1 LDLLKI
7 NCHVLSSNNHNPML
21 VERLCRYFNK
31 GLRIMT
37 NKRDTVRV
45 VLEALLLLFYAWN
58 SCPVPGTDISRSLV
72 VVGREFAFPIDYSR
86 SKHREL
92 TSSPATVDTY
102 SKQLAERLTACRNIS
117 MLLVQEQREWHRAL
131 INSRWRDPH
140 VYLPGDIVFTCHSTR
155 SDAACGHVGKLEYAF
170 TGPWRVIASLHG
182 SSYLLEHCHNV
193 ACKENKHA
201 TNLAPY
207 PPEMIPF
214 EPVDGADTRYGQLY
228 KPIGEHPFKE
238 AGIKGF
244 TPPSPF

>member
-1 LDLLKI
+1 
-7 NCHVLSSNNHNPML
+7 
-21 VERLCRYFNK
+21 
-31 GLRIMT
+31 MT
-37 NKRDTVRV
+37 NERNTVQV
-45 VLEALLLLFYAWN
+45 ALEALLLLLYAWN
-58 SCPVPGTDISRSLV
+58 LCLVPGTDISRSLV
-72 VVGREFAFPIDYSR
+72 AVGREFAFPIDYLC
-86 SKHREL
+86 SKHWEL
-92 TSSPATVDTY
+92 TTSLVTVDMY
-102 SKQLAERLTACRNIS
+102 SKQLAKRLTACCKIAL
-117 MLLVQEQREWHRAL
+117 LLVWEQHEWHRAL
-131 INSRWRDPH
+131 INSRRQDPR
-140 VYLPGDIVFTCHSTR
+140 VYLPGNIVFARHATH
-155 SDAACGHVGKLEYAF
+155 SDAAYGHVGKLEYAF
-170 TGPWRVIASLHG
+170 TGPWHVIASLHG